1 MEPAL
6 ALTSLEAALRQ
17 AVVAVL
23 GEHDWINAKGA
34 PDKAKLEKNREEET
48 KKRDGTIL
56 SQNLIE
62 YTETYH
68 LTEIIIKN
76 WEKFK
81 PVFDDKQRTSAY
93 LGVLKD
99 IRNTIAHSRELV
111 PYERD
116 LMSGITG
123 HLRNQV
129 GKYRSSV
136 MQSSDHYPVIESVR
150 DSFGRLGGESYYAD
164 SADVIRVEVGD
175 TVQFTGT
182 AAPARGKE
190 VLWILSTDYM
200 EETSLRDTPIEQKRD
215 LIKGESATLSYT
227 FKEGDV
233 GEWMVVKILIGGQ
246 SRFHRNFGFDD
257 STEFVFAVNPPEE

>member
-17 AVVAVL
+17 AVVTVL

-34 PDKAKLEKNREEET
+34 PDKARLVNSREEES

-68 LTEIIIKN
+68 LTEIIMKN
-76 WEKFK
+76 WEAFK

-116 LMSGITG
+116 LISGITG

-129 GKYRSSV
+129 GKYRSNV

-150 DSFGRLGGESYYAD
+150 DSFGRLGGESYEAD
-164 SADVIRVEVGD
+164 PSSAVRVEVGD
-175 TVQFTGT
+175 TVQFSGT

-190 VLWILSTDYM
+190 VLWMLSTDYLGDAN
-200 EETSLRDTPIEQKRD
+200 LRDIPIDQRSD
-215 LIKGESATLSYT
+215 LIKGEAVSLNYT
-227 FKEGDV
+227 FDEGDV
-233 GEWMVVKILIGGQ
+233 GEWTVVKIWIGGQ

-257 STEFVFAVNPPEE
+257 STEFIFAVNPPEE